1 MIVLSHGH
9 FSLIFFID
17 TKEQSVLDFTPINN
31 HTQSFSDFSKNITKV
46 DLQRYTNEM
55 IDTEL
60 AIIANATDA
69 DVIFV
74 PVDPQANDTF
84 GKPEEAALSW
94 TLGHVIVHATASS
107 EESAALS
114 SPLARGVIM
123 EGRSRY
129 ETPWETMTTAA
140 QLHHRLEESRRIRLA
155 FLETWPDEPHL
166 DVIQE
171 THFGQFNAISRFILG
186 LFHEDSHLEQLREI
200 MRQAQAV
207 RS

>member
-1 MIVLSHGH
+1 VLN
-9 FSLIFFID
+9 
-17 TKEQSVLDFTPINN
+17 FTAIKDR
-31 HTQSFSDFSKNITKV
+31 TQSFAEFSKDITKA
-46 DLQRYTNEM
+46 DLQKYTNEM

-60 AIIANATDA
+60 AIIAGASDS
-69 DVIFV
+69 DVVFV

-84 GKPEEAALSW
+84 GKAEDAALAW
-94 TLGHVIVHATASS
+94 TLGHVIVHTTASS

-129 ETPWETMTTAA
+129 ETPWETVTTVA

-171 THFGQFNAISRFILG
+171 TQFGQFNAVSRFIIG

-200 MRQAQAV
+200 MRQAQAA

>member
-1 MIVLSHGH
+1 MKRVETLASFFEMIVLLSDH
-9 FSLIFFID
+9 FFLIFFVD
-17 TKEQSVLDFTPINN
+17 NKEQSMLDFTPIHN
-31 HTQSFSDFSKNITKV
+31 HTQSFSDFSKNITKA
-46 DLQRYTNEM
+46 DLQRHTNEM

-84 GKPEEAALSW
+84 GKAEEAALAW

-123 EGRSRY
+123 EGRS
-129 ETPWETMTTAA
+129 
-140 QLHHRLEESRRIRLA
+140 QLRHRLEESRRIRLA

-171 THFGQFNAISRFILG
+171 TQFGQFNAISRFIIG

-200 MRQAQAV
+200 MRQAQAA